1 MMPNNLF
8 TEYISTE
15 ANAKTLLLFGGNV
28 ERRHEIISLLQPLTN
43 LSVYG
48 ALSEEEGM
56 EMLQQLA
63 KVDLVLI
70 GGRYSDEQRIRIRAF
85 LQNNYPA
92 TQLTEPGIDYAYS
105 NEAIFKKVQNILFN
119 ETA

>member
-1 MMPNNLF
+1 MTSNIF
-8 TEYISTE
+8 TEYVSTD

-48 ALSEEEGM
+48 ALSEDEGI
-56 EMLQQLA
+56 EMLEQLA

-70 GGRYSDEQRIRIRAF
+70 GGRYSDEQRKRIRTF

-92 TQLTEPGIDYAYS
+92 TQLTEPGVDYAYS
-105 NEAIFKKVQNILFN
+105 NEAIFKTIQNMLFN
-119 ETA
+119 EAT

>member
-1 MMPNNLF
+1 MTNNIF
-8 TEYISTE
+8 TEYVSTD

-28 ERRHEIISLLQPLTN
+28 ERRHEIISLLKPLTN

-56 EMLQQLA
+56 EMLQQLT

-70 GGRYSDEQRIRIRAF
+70 GGRYSDEQRIRIRTF

-92 TQLTEPGIDYAYS
+92 TKLTEPGIDYNYS
-105 NEAIFKKVQNILFN
+105 NEAIFKTIQNMLHN
-119 ETA
+119 ETV

>member
-1 MMPNNLF
+1 MTNNLSS
-8 TEYISTE
+8 EYISTE

-28 ERRHEIISLLQPLTN
+28 ERRHEIISLMQSLTN

-56 EMLQQLA
+56 EMLQQLP

-70 GGRYSDEQRIRIRAF
+70 GGRYSDEQRIRIRTF

-92 TQLTEPGIDYAYS
+92 TQLTEPGVDYAYS
-105 NEAIFKKVQNILFN
+105 NEAIFKTVQNILFN
-119 ETA
+119 ETT